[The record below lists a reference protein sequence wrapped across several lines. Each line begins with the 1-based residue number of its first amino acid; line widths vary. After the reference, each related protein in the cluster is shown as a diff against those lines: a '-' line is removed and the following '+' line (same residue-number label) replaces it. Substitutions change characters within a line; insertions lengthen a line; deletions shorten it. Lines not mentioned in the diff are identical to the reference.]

1 MSETRPSAVTTAYW
15 LLVLGAVLLMAGG
28 LITATLGFETVRR
41 TQPASV
47 TDESVN
53 ALLWLN
59 RGIGMLFMLSAVALG
74 WLARRA
80 LRRDPRFRRAA
91 VALALAIVLVVAI
104 ASVFGGFVLAPLALV
119 PIIVGTVLLSRPA
132 VVEWYAG
139 E

>member
-15 LLVLGAVLLMAGG
+15 LLVLGAALLMAGG
-28 LITATLGFETVRR
+28 LITASLGFETVRR

-59 RGIGMLFMLSAVALG
+59 RGIGILFMLSAVALG

-80 LRRDPRFRRAA
+80 RRRDPRFRRAA
-91 VALALAIVLVVAI
+91 VALALAIVLLVAI

-119 PIIVGTVLLSRPA
+119 PIIVGTVVLSRPA

>member
-1 MSETRPSAVTTAYW
+1 MSETRPSAVITAYW
-15 LLVLGAVLLMAGG
+15 LLVLGAALLMAGG
-28 LITATLGFETVRR
+28 LITASLGFETVRR

-59 RGIGMLFMLSAVALG
+59 RGIGILFMLSAVALG

-80 LRRDPRFRRAA
+80 RRRDPRFRRAA

>member
-15 LLVLGAVLLMAGG
+15 LLVLGAALLMAGG
-28 LITATLGFETVRR
+28 LITASLGFETVRR

-59 RGIGMLFMLSAVALG
+59 RGIGILFMLSAVALG

-132 VVEWYAG
+132 VVEWYAS

>member
-15 LLVLGAVLLMAGG
+15 LLVLGAALLMAGG

-59 RGIGMLFMLSAVALG
+59 RGIGILFMLSAVALA

-80 LRRDPRFRRAA
+80 RRRDPRFRRAA

>member
-15 LLVLGAVLLMAGG
+15 LLVLGAALLMAGG
-28 LITATLGFETVRR
+28 LITASLGFETVRR

-59 RGIGMLFMLSAVALG
+59 RGIGILFILSAVALG

-80 LRRDPRFRRAA
+80 RRRDPRFRRAA
-91 VALALAIVLVVAI
+91 VGLALAIVLVVAI

>member
-15 LLVLGAVLLMAGG
+15 LLVLGAALLMAGG
-28 LITATLGFETVRR
+28 LITASLGFETVRR

-59 RGIGMLFMLSAVALG
+59 RGIGILFMLSAVALG
-74 WLARRA
+74 W
-80 LRRDPRFRRAA
+80 
-91 VALALAIVLVVAI
+91 LALAIVLVVAI

-119 PIIVGTVLLSRPA
+119 PIIVGTVVLSRPA

>member
-1 MSETRPSAVTTAYW
+1 MSETRPSAVTTAYL
-15 LLVLGAVLLMAGG
+15 LLVIGAALLMAGG
-28 LITATLGFETVRR
+28 LITASLGFETVRR

-59 RGIGMLFMLSAVALG
+59 RGIGILFMLAAVALG

-132 VVEWYAG
+132 VVEWYADG
-139 E
+139 

>member
-15 LLVLGAVLLMAGG
+15 LLVLGAALLMAGG
-28 LITATLGFETVRR
+28 LITASLGFETVRR

-59 RGIGMLFMLSAVALG
+59 RGIGILFMLSAVALG

>member
-15 LLVLGAVLLMAGG
+15 LLVLGAALLMAGG

-59 RGIGMLFMLSAVALG
+59 RGIGILFILSAVALG

-80 LRRDPRFRRAA
+80 RRRDPRFRRAA

>member
-15 LLVLGAVLLMAGG
+15 LLVLGAALLMAGG
-28 LITATLGFETVRR
+28 LITASLGFETVRR

-59 RGIGMLFMLSAVALG
+59 RGIGILFMLAAVALG

-132 VVEWYAG
+132 VVEWYADG
-139 E
+139 

>member
-119 PIIVGTVLLSRPA
+119 PIIVGTVLLTRPA

>member
-15 LLVLGAVLLMAGG
+15 LLVLGAALLMAGG
-28 LITATLGFETVRR
+28 LITASLGFETVRR

-59 RGIGMLFMLSAVALG
+59 RGIGILFMLSAVALA

-80 LRRDPRFRRAA
+80 RRRDPRFRRAA
-91 VALALAIVLVVAI
+91 VALALATVLVVAI

>member
-15 LLVLGAVLLMAGG
+15 LLVLGAALLMAGG
-28 LITATLGFETVRR
+28 LITASLGFETVRR

-59 RGIGMLFMLSAVALG
+59 RGIGILFMLSAVALG

-80 LRRDPRFRRAA
+80 RRRDPRFRRAA
-91 VALALAIVLVVAI
+91 VGLALAIVLVVAI

>member
-15 LLVLGAVLLMAGG
+15 LLVLGAALLMAGG
-28 LITATLGFETVRR
+28 VITASLGFETVRR

-59 RGIGMLFMLSAVALG
+59 RGIGILFMLSAVALA

-80 LRRDPRFRRAA
+80 RRRDPRFRRAA
-91 VALALAIVLVVAI
+91 VALALATVLVVAI

>member
-15 LLVLGAVLLMAGG
+15 LLVLGAALLMAGG
-28 LITATLGFETVRR
+28 LITASLGFETVRR

-59 RGIGMLFMLSAVALG
+59 RGIGILFMLSAVALG

-80 LRRDPRFRRAA
+80 RRRDPRFRRAA
-91 VALALAIVLVVAI
+91 VGLALAIVLVVAI

-119 PIIVGTVLLSRPA
+119 PIIVGTVVLSRPA

>member
-15 LLVLGAVLLMAGG
+15 LLVLGAALLMAGG
-28 LITATLGFETVRR
+28 LITASLGFETVRR

-59 RGIGMLFMLSAVALG
+59 RGIGILFMLSAVALA

-91 VALALAIVLVVAI
+91 VALALATVLVVAI

>member
-139 E
+139 D

>member
-15 LLVLGAVLLMAGG
+15 LLVLGAALLMAGG

-59 RGIGMLFMLSAVALG
+59 RGIGILFILSAVALA

-91 VALALAIVLVVAI
+91 VALALATVLVVAI

-119 PIIVGTVLLSRPA
+119 PIIVGTMLLSRPP

>member
-15 LLVLGAVLLMAGG
+15 LLVLGAALLMAGG
-28 LITATLGFETVRR
+28 LITASLGFETVRR

-59 RGIGMLFMLSAVALG
+59 RGIGILFMLSAVALA

-80 LRRDPRFRRAA
+80 RRRDPRFRRAA
-91 VALALAIVLVVAI
+91 VALALATVLVVAI

-119 PIIVGTVLLSRPA
+119 PIIVGTILLSRPA

>member
-1 MSETRPSAVTTAYW
+1 MSETRPSAVTAAYW
-15 LLVLGAVLLMAGG
+15 LLVLGAALLMAGG
-28 LITATLGFETVRR
+28 LITASLGFETVRT

-59 RGIGMLFMLSAVALG
+59 RGIGILFMLSALGLG

-80 LRRDPRFRRAA
+80 LRRDPRFRRTA